1 MFYAP
6 AISSSNS
13 VYLWTAEHIILR
25 FYYYLFQSQ
34 STKLPVP
41 SFWSLVQL
49 LLFIFIISH
58 ELEKKH

>member
-1 MFYAP
+1 MPLQSHHQILF
-6 AISSSNS
+6 ICET
-13 VYLWTAEHIILR
+13 VEHIILR

-34 STKLPVP
+34 STELPVP

-49 LLFIFIISH
+49 LLFIFNISH